1 MGLHVWKRWLVINGA
16 LALLAPAVL
25 VSPASA
31 DDEEVARRLGKY
43 GKLSGGEARNV
54 VSNVSG
60 RMKRAADMTSNSD
73 PLRSAVSSALYGSPV
88 PADAMASA
96 KIRLR
101 LYAGLN
107 EWALDSLFAPRP
119 GALATCTNQFGLSA
133 KDCQALLAA
142 SGRMSPAEA
151 SRLGGGKPIATATA
165 AAPVQQQRPVYAPAP
180 QPMQQQSRFGGRYDS
195 GFRGAPQQQQQG
207 YAPAQRP
214 AYGPAPAQGYSA
226 PARPA
231 YGGYGAAQPAYATQ
245 PARPMPPQGYGAAR
259 PMPVARPMPAPVA
272 RPMPAPRPVMAPP
285 ASPQMVANR
294 KAEYERKRQEYL
306 ERKKA
311 EMAAR
316 KQKIVATAGGTAPV
330 QRGPTSAAEAEAVG
344 LDPATVAKRAPEPT
358 AKAPAKGA
366 SAKGAAATAAVAE
379 PEEVAQ
385 APSEAKSEK
394 PALDGDFLNGLM
406 DNPLG
411 DKK

>member
-16 LALLAPAVL
+16 FALLAPAVL

-43 GKLSGGEARNV
+43 GKLSGAEARNV

-60 RMKRAADMTSNSD
+60 RMKRAADMTNNSD

-119 GALATCTNQFGLSA
+119 GALATCTQQFGLRA
-133 KDCQALLAA
+133 QDCQALLAA

-165 AAPVQQQRPVYAPAP
+165 AAPMQQQRPAYAPAP
-180 QPMQQQSRFGGRYDS
+180 QPVQQQSRFGHYDS
-195 GFRGAPQQQQQG
+195 GFRGGPQQQPTHG
-207 YAPAQRP
+207 PAARP
-214 AYGPAPAQGYSA
+214 AYGPARGA

-231 YGGYGAAQPAYATQ
+231 YGGGYGAAQPSYATQ
-245 PARPMPPQGYGAAR
+245 PARPMPPPGYGAARPMQPAR
-259 PMPVARPMPAPVA
+259 PMPVARPMPAP
-272 RPMPAPRPVMAPP
+272 RPAMAPP
-285 ASPQMVANR
+285 ASPAQIANR

-306 ERKKA
+306 ARKKA

-344 LDPATVAKRAPEPT
+344 LDPAAVSKAPEPT
-358 AKAPAKGA
+358 AKAPAKGS
-366 SAKGAAATAAVAE
+366 SAKGSSAAAPAAE

-385 APSEAKSEK
+385 APEAKSEK

-411 DKK
+411 DSKKK

>member
-25 VSPASA
+25 ASSASA
-31 DDEEVARRLGKY
+31 EDEEVARRLGKY
-43 GKLSGGEARNV
+43 GKLSSAEARKV
-54 VSNVSG
+54 ASNVSG
-60 RMKRAADMTSNSD
+60 RMKRAADMTNNDD
-73 PLRSAVSSALYGSPV
+73 PLRSAVSSALYGARM
-88 PADAMASA
+88 PADAMAAA
-96 KIRLR
+96 KVRLR

-119 GALATCTNQFGLSA
+119 GALAICTGQFGLRA
-133 KDCQALLAA
+133 PDCQALLAA
-142 SGRMSPAEA
+142 SGRMSTAEA
-151 SRLGGGKPIATATA
+151 SRLAGGKPIATATA
-165 AAPVQQQRPVYAPAP
+165 AAPVQQRPAYAPAP
-180 QPMQQQSRFGGRYDS
+180 AAQPMQQSRFGRYDS
-195 GFRGAPQQQQQG
+195 GFRGGAQPQAG
-207 YAPAQRP
+207 YAAAPRP
-214 AYGPAPAQGYSA
+214 AYGPAP
-226 PARPA
+226 RPA
-231 YGGYGAAQPAYATQ
+231 GGGYGAAQPVYAAQ
-245 PARPMPPQGYGAAR
+245 AARPMPPAGYPA
-259 PMPVARPMPAPVA
+259 PRPMPAA

-285 ASPQMVANR
+285 ANPAMVANR

-316 KQKIVATAGGTAPV
+316 KEKIVATAGGTAPV

-344 LDPATVAKRAPEPT
+344 LNPAAV
-358 AKAPAKGA
+358 AKAPAGSSAAPAKGSA
-366 SAKGAAATAAVAE
+366 KSAAKGAAAPTAE

-385 APSEAKSEK
+385 APAETKDEK

-411 DKK
+411 DKKK